1 MNLAGKLTGIR
12 VGALVLVTLGL
23 ISGHAFAQSPNAA
36 APRSE
41 AKTPVLTR
49 AQFDTLLAKPGKLL
63 ILDIRRPDEV
73 TKIGGFPVYLSVQ
86 LADLEQS
93 LAWIPKDRQIVV
105 ISNHAVRA
113 GRAGDLLTAKGF
125 KVAGRLGVQ
134 TYEEEGGKVTHIAVP
149 PPRSA
154 DAQKTADTQKTA
166 EAR

>member
-1 MNLAGKLTGIR
+1 VGLAGKLTSVLIVVLGF
-12 VGALVLVTLGL
+12 VASSAL
-23 ISGHAFAQSPNAA
+23 AQSPATA
-36 APRSE
+36 SQGAE
-41 AKTPVLTR
+41 AKTPVLSR
-49 AQFDTLLAKPGKLL
+49 AQFDALLTEPRKLL

-93 LAWIPKDRQIVV
+93 LAWIPKDRRIVV

-125 KVAGRLGVQ
+125 KVAGRVGVQ

-149 PPRSA
+149 PPRAA
-154 DAQKTADTQKTA
+154 DAQKTA